1 MHEGA
6 FRVLRALGD
15 RQRRKRPTLSRA
27 AGEAESVLRD
37 LLERYPKWF
46 DEDADGVR
54 ATDVGLAALG
64 TEFAARR
71 PAPLDTDVTEAEQA
85 AFRALAAGRA
95 PLRPEL
101 DQVWATPASVLGR
114 ARHLIAAGEVQRGLV
129 LLGDDDLT
137 SLALGQ
143 LGASR
148 GVHVLDV
155 DEALL
160 GFLRTRGGEQGFAI
174 ETTSLD
180 AREPLPP
187 ALRGR
192 FGALFTDP
200 PYAEEGF
207 ALFLS
212 RAIELTRPDARL
224 YLCFGSSRR
233 APERGLQKQRLIAD
247 AGLLIAAV
255 LPDFHE
261 YEGAESIG
269 ARSSLYV
276 LEKTPQTRALIAVD
290 ANAGSGPLYTRRT
303 PNPAGTKTGKQGRA
317 KWKQRPPTSDGGG
330 A

>member
-6 FRVLRALGD
+6 FRILRALGD
-15 RQRRKRPTLSRA
+15 RQRKRRPGLARS
-27 AGEAESVLRD
+27 AGEAESVVRE

-46 DEDADGVR
+46 DEDPDGVR
-54 ATDVGLAALG
+54 ATDVGLAALA

-71 PAPLDTDVTEAEQA
+71 PAALDAAQTDQDAT
-85 AFRALAAGRA
+85 AFGALAEGRA

-101 DQVWATPASVLGR
+101 DQVWATPASVLAR
-114 ARHLIAAGEVQRGLV
+114 ARHLITAGEVQRGLV

-155 DEALL
+155 DDALL
-160 GFLRTRGGEQGFAI
+160 GLLRARSAQQGFAV
-174 ETTSLD
+174 ETTHLD
-180 AREPLPP
+180 AREPLPA

-224 YLCFGSSRR
+224 YVCFGSSRR
-233 APERGLQKQRLIAD
+233 APERGLQKQRLIAE
-247 AGLLIAAV
+247 AGLLITAV

-269 ARSSLYV
+269 SRSALYV
-276 LEKTPQTRALIAVD
+276 LEKTPQTRALLAAD
-290 ANAGSGPLYTRRT
+290 TGAGSGPLYTRRT
-303 PNPAGTKTGKQGRA
+303 PNPEGTKQARSKF
-317 KWKQRPPTSDGGG
+317 KQRPRGGG